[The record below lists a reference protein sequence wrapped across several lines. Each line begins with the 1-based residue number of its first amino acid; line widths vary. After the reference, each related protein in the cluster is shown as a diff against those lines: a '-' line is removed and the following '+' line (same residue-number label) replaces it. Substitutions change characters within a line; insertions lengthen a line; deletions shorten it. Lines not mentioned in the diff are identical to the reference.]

1 MQSSKHTVTM
11 ADEINLTLFHPPSS
25 KTDAIS
31 LPPSTTLTD
40 LSSFASAILGL
51 DDSSIVIS
59 KDSFASLPLLFSPM
73 NAATDGSKALAQCGI
88 VNGDLLSVMTKS
100 EFDQLRNR
108 GSPARQRQRTGPPA
122 AAAAPSGGLD
132 FSALLGAAASQPPP
146 AATHNG
152 GSGTTNG
159 LTFNIQGL
167 LAASNAN
174 SNSANSSQKTPPVQW
189 DGMHLDDAISRNPD
203 PHNLMTILTNTSRH
217 PNLLKELN
225 YHNPTMYKKLMSA
238 NNDIAKMANIWRE
251 TTMKS
256 TTARFLQHHSQ
267 QSKEMEMR
275 QRLQRDPMDA
285 EANKYFG
292 EKIREE
298 NVQRQYEQMM
308 EDYPESMGRVL
319 MLYINCLVNEKPLQV
334 FVDSGAQS
342 TIMSSECADRLGLLH
357 LVDKRF
363 EGVAVGVGTGKILG
377 KIHVVELTIGGYAFP
392 CSITV
397 MDSESGLG
405 DKNMDCLFG
414 LDMLKRHRCCIDLA
428 KNALVFPLGLT
439 GESMEAPFLHE
450 KDLPTSKGGTMGFDA
465 ERENAELEARWEKM
479 DTEED
484 DADKQEKED
493 GDNKNMDCLFG
504 LDMLKRHRC
513 CIDLAKNALVFPL
526 GLTGESM
533 EAPFLHEKDLPTSK
547 GGTMG
552 FDAERENAELE
563 ARWEKMD
570 TEEDD
575 ADKQEK
581 EDGD

>member
-1 MQSSKHTVTM
+1 MQ
-11 ADEINLTLFHPPSS
+11 
-25 KTDAIS
+25 
-31 LPPSTTLTD
+31 
-40 LSSFASAILGL
+40 
-51 DDSSIVIS
+51 
-59 KDSFASLPLLFSPM
+59 
-73 NAATDGSKALAQCGI
+73 
-88 VNGDLLSVMTKS
+88 S
-100 EFDQLRNR
+100 EFDQLRNSAAANR
-108 GSPARQRQRTGPPA
+108 GSPARQRQRTGPS
-122 AAAAPSGGLD
+122 AAAPTAVSGGLD
-132 FSALLGAAASQPPP
+132 FSALLGAAAAQPAP
-146 AATHNG
+146 ATNNNNNG
-152 GSGTTNG
+152 TANNGG

-167 LAASNAN
+167 LAASKGNN
-174 SNSANSSQKTPPVQW
+174 STTSSQKTPPVQW

-225 YHNPTMYKKLMSA
+225 YHNPAMYKKLTSA
-238 NNDIAKMANIWRE
+238 NNDISKMAAIWRE
-251 TTMKS
+251 THMKS
-256 TTARFLQHHSQ
+256 ATSRFLQQHSQ

-308 EDYPESMGRVL
+308 EEYPESMGRVL

-414 LDMLKRHRCCIDLA
+414 LDMLKRHRCNIDLG
-428 KNALVFPLGLT
+428 KNALVFPIGLT

-479 DTEED
+479 DTGED
-484 DADKQEKED
+484 EGKQEQEGSEGTGGKE
-493 GDNKNMDCLFG
+493 
-504 LDMLKRHRC
+504 
-513 CIDLAKNALVFPL
+513 
-526 GLTGESM
+526 ESK
-533 EAPFLHEKDLPTSK
+533 AT
-547 GGTMG
+547 
-552 FDAERENAELE
+552 
-563 ARWEKMD
+563 
-570 TEEDD
+570 
-575 ADKQEK
+575 
-581 EDGD
+581 

>member
-1 MQSSKHTVTM
+1 M
-11 ADEINLTLFHPPSS
+11 ADELNLTLFHPPSS

-31 LPPSTTLTD
+31 LPPSTTLSD

-51 DDSSIVIS
+51 DESIVIS
-59 KDSFASLPLLFSPM
+59 KDSFASLPLLFSPA
-73 NAATDGSKALAQCGI
+73 NAAADGSKALVQCGI
-88 VNGDLLSVMTKS
+88 ANGDLLSVMTKS
-100 EFDQLRNR
+100 EFDQLRNSAAANR
-108 GSPARQRQRTGPPA
+108 GSPVRQRQRTGPPA
-122 AAAAPSGGLD
+122 SAAAAAPGGLD
-132 FSALLGAAASQPPP
+132 FSALLGGAAAQQDP
-146 AATHNG
+146 ATNNNN
-152 GSGTTNG
+152 SNGTTNNNSG

-174 SNSANSSQKTPPVQW
+174 NGNSATSSQKSPPVQW

-225 YHNPTMYKKLMSA
+225 YHNPAMYKKLMSA
-238 NNDIAKMANIWRE
+238 NNDISKMAAIWRE

-256 TTARFLQHHSQ
+256 TTSRFLQQHSQ

-292 EKIREE
+292 EKIREA

-308 EDYPESMGRVL
+308 EEYPESMGRVL

-414 LDMLKRHRCCIDLA
+414 LDMLKRHRCCIDLG
-428 KNALVFPLGLT
+428 KNALVFPIGLT

-484 DADKQEKED
+484 TDKQEKE
-493 GDNKNMDCLFG
+493 GSG
-504 LDMLKRHRC
+504 
-513 CIDLAKNALVFPL
+513 
-526 GLTGESM
+526 
-533 EAPFLHEKDLPTSK
+533 
-547 GGTMG
+547 
-552 FDAERENAELE
+552 
-563 ARWEKMD
+563 
-570 TEEDD
+570 
-575 ADKQEK
+575 EK
-581 EDGD
+581 EGSKST

>member
-1 MQSSKHTVTM
+1 MQ
-11 ADEINLTLFHPPSS
+11 
-25 KTDAIS
+25 
-31 LPPSTTLTD
+31 
-40 LSSFASAILGL
+40 
-51 DDSSIVIS
+51 
-59 KDSFASLPLLFSPM
+59 
-73 NAATDGSKALAQCGI
+73 
-88 VNGDLLSVMTKS
+88 S
-100 EFDQLRNR
+100 EFDELRNSATTNR
-108 GSPARQRQRTGPPA
+108 GSPVRQRQRTAPPAPA
-122 AAAAPSGGLD
+122 AASAAGGGGLD
-132 FSALLGAAASQPPP
+132 FSALLGAAAAQPAP
-146 AATHNG
+146 AASN
-152 GSGTTNG
+152 SSNNNG
-159 LTFNIQGL
+159 LTFNIPGL
-167 LAASNAN
+167 LAASNAT
-174 SNSANSSQKTPPVQW
+174 SNSSQKPSPVEW
-189 DGMHLDDAISRNPD
+189 DGMHLDDAIARNPD
-203 PHNLMTILTNTSRH
+203 PHNLMTVLTNTSRH

-238 NNDIAKMANIWRE
+238 NNDISKMATIWRE
-251 TTMKS
+251 TMLKS
-256 TTARFLQHHSQ
+256 TTARFLQQHSQ

-292 EKIREE
+292 EKIQKE

-377 KIHVVELTIGGYAFP
+377 KIHIVELTIGGYAFP

-428 KNALVFPLGLT
+428 KNALVFPVGLT

-465 ERENAELEARWEKM
+465 ARENAELEARWEKM
-479 DTEED
+479 DTEEEEQ
-484 DADKQEKED
+484 DADVQKQEKEG
-493 GDNKNMDCLFG
+493 GDSNGK
-504 LDMLKRHRC
+504 
-513 CIDLAKNALVFPL
+513 
-526 GLTGESM
+526 
-533 EAPFLHEKDLPTSK
+533 KD
-547 GGTMG
+547 
-552 FDAERENAELE
+552 
-563 ARWEKMD
+563 
-570 TEEDD
+570 
-575 ADKQEK
+575 DKSS
-581 EDGD
+581 

>member
-1 MQSSKHTVTM
+1 M

-31 LPPSTTLTD
+31 LSPSTSLSD
-40 LSSFASAILGL
+40 LSSFASAILGI
-51 DDSSIVIS
+51 DESVVIS
-59 KDSFASLPLLFSPM
+59 KDSFASLPFLFSPT
-73 NAATDGSKALAQCGI
+73 NAATDGSKSLGQCGI
-88 VNGDLLSVMTKS
+88 ANGDLLSVMTKS
-100 EFDQLRNR
+100 EFDQLHNSAATNR
-108 GSPARQRQRTGPPA
+108 GSPVRQRQRTQPPPA
-122 AAAAPSGGLD
+122 STTGGGGLD
-132 FSALLGAAASQPPP
+132 FSALLGAAAAQPPP
-146 AATHNG
+146 PVSNNNNNN
-152 GSGTTNG
+152 GTTNG

-167 LAASNAN
+167 LAASNASN
-174 SNSANSSQKTPPVQW
+174 NNSANSSQRAPPVQW
-189 DGMHLDDAISRNPD
+189 DGIHLDDAISRNPD
-203 PHNLMTILTNTSRH
+203 PHNLMTVLANTSRH

-225 YHNPTMYKKLMSA
+225 YHNPAMYKKLMSA
-238 NNDIAKMANIWRE
+238 NNDISKMATIWRE
-251 TTMKS
+251 TMLKS
-256 TTARFLQHHSQ
+256 TTARFLQQHSQ

-377 KIHVVELTIGGYAFP
+377 KIHIVELTIGGYAFP

-414 LDMLKRHRCCIDLA
+414 LDMLKRHRCSIDLA

-465 ERENAELEARWEKM
+465 ARENAELEARWEKM
-479 DTEED
+479 DTEEEG
-484 DADKQEKED
+484 AEKQEQVKD
-493 GDNKNMDCLFG
+493 GDSSGK
-504 LDMLKRHRC
+504 
-513 CIDLAKNALVFPL
+513 
-526 GLTGESM
+526 
-533 EAPFLHEKDLPTSK
+533 
-547 GGTMG
+547 
-552 FDAERENAELE
+552 
-563 ARWEKMD
+563 
-570 TEEDD
+570 EEG
-575 ADKQEK
+575 KSN
-581 EDGD
+581 

>member
-1 MQSSKHTVTM
+1 
-11 ADEINLTLFHPPSS
+11 
-25 KTDAIS
+25 
-31 LPPSTTLTD
+31 
-40 LSSFASAILGL
+40 
-51 DDSSIVIS
+51 
-59 KDSFASLPLLFSPM
+59 LFSPT

-108 GSPARQRQRTGPPA
+108 GSPARQRLRTGPPA

-146 AATHNG
+146 AATHNNS
-152 GSGTTNG
+152 SGTTNG

-174 SNSANSSQKTPPVQW
+174 SNSATTSSQKTPPVQW

-256 TTARFLQHHSQ
+256 TTARFLQQHSQ

-484 DADKQEKED
+484 DADKQEQEKKD
-493 GDNKNMDCLFG
+493 GDGGGAREESNKS
-504 LDMLKRHRC
+504 
-513 CIDLAKNALVFPL
+513 
-526 GLTGESM
+526 T
-533 EAPFLHEKDLPTSK
+533 
-547 GGTMG
+547 
-552 FDAERENAELE
+552 
-563 ARWEKMD
+563 
-570 TEEDD
+570 
-575 ADKQEK
+575 
-581 EDGD
+581 